1 MIVLVVCAAA
11 ELRRVTVLMRH
22 GTKVPDA
29 GIVSL
34 CPSYGTLLDAFRSLS
49 TKPGSLTPSGVAQ
62 CHAMGQWARTRYA
75 GHSGLLPED
84 YDPQSFAFISQRS
97 GFCVESTAAFASGYF
112 EGRAGGRFAK
122 AQGAP
127 IDVPFP
133 EPGTDVL
140 LNCRDGPCKSAFD
153 GSAKQA
159 EEALAAEW
167 DEKFGGNLTSL
178 MSACGTSSRPGMEA
192 VKAISDG
199 LVWALEAGLL
209 GTAALASSPLASP
222 ALHRAVDEMAV
233 WLTRRIFVDP
243 VLSIAAC
250 GWPDRFFSSL
260 EGAAAATADP
270 APPLL
275 DFYLNHREVL
285 YGTFDA
291 LGLTD
296 FAFPDRGRR
305 GKARRVPT
313 GTAVFF
319 ELHVGLDGA
328 AGVVVRAASP
338 PHEPPTSAAVRAT
351 AEVGEVSSRE
361 LTPRGCEEGAVCP
374 LQTLRDNYDRF
385 LAKYGSL
392 ASRCHLDAPAVAAAA
407 KDEPSAA
414 AAAAEP
420 PSAFG
425 RPQMCVWV
433 LAAASAGM
441 LASVAGSRTLSCRRS
456 GRRAL
461 REGLLNVKC

>member
-1 MIVLVVCAAA
+1 
-11 ELRRVTVLMRH
+11 
-22 GTKVPDA
+22 
-29 GIVSL
+29 
-34 CPSYGTLLDAFRSLS
+34 
-49 TKPGSLTPSGVAQ
+49 
-62 CHAMGQWARTRYA
+62 MG
-75 GHSGLLPED
+75 
-84 YDPQSFAFISQRS
+84 
-97 GFCVESTAAFASGYF
+97 
-112 EGRAGGRFAK
+112 
-122 AQGAP
+122 
-127 IDVPFP
+127 
-133 EPGTDVL
+133 
-140 LNCRDGPCKSAFD
+140 RDGPRWAEVGRDGPRLRIETAGQAHLVRAPPRAASAP
-153 GSAKQA
+153 GT
-159 EEALAAEW
+159 AL
-167 DEKFGGNLTSL
+167 DTSH
-178 MSACGTSSRPGMEA
+178 APPAQNIRPRCQRRPSHRHNPRRA
-192 VKAISDG
+192 PQNCLKALSDG

-285 YGTFDA
+285 YGAFDA

-319 ELHVGLDGA
+319 ELHVGQDGA

-407 KDEPSAA
+407 KDEPSAD